1 MIEIITNPLA
11 MVLVATVIGALC
23 GVATGLIPGIH
34 VNTVVAL
41 LLAGSASFA
50 AFGVEFSASL
60 AFTCALAISHTFF
73 DVVPGMFLGV
83 PGDEGFALLPGHRLV
98 RSGHGIEAI
107 QLSIWGSVTGL
118 VFGLAVIA
126 LLFLPDFNLL
136 DWLEGTISP
145 WMFWIL
151 AAVAAILTITD
162 SRRGWSLVILLASGL
177 LGIFVFGSPLVAGGA
192 DASISSLFPALAGL
206 FGVAGLL
213 FSIFTAN
220 ESNEAAEKPGR
231 TSGEPP
237 TVSVVKVRWP
247 GVRGG
252 MAGMLVGLLPGM
264 GSANAATMLLLA
276 ERRLGRRRRREDE
289 DRAYLVTTSS
299 LNTSEALFAI
309 AALYLI
315 ERTRSG
321 ASIAVDQILRGD
333 ILREDFAWMALS
345 VVLGG
350 ALAALIMSRCSR
362 GLANFFVGRDEKSL
376 NWGVIAFLLAL
387 TVLLLGVG
395 GLVVLICASILGLT
409 PLIVGVRRAQLM
421 GFFLVPAML
430 YYSGFQRQVVDF
442 LGVAQRTS
450 PLMPDAVTLPEIGV
464 SVVIASA
471 LALAT
476 YLLASRVSS
485 ANEGGVAPVA
495 TATGVFS
502 LTAALLV
509 LALSGRAY
517 PPTPEVWPDIEP
529 ENKVAGRIIKAEGDI
544 QYIASL
550 GRRFRVRFAGVVAPD
565 RCQLQ
570 EDQAPAWEA
579 GKEQVIWSAKDIG
592 SDGVFSGL
600 VQDETIRGR
609 IVRVIDGDT
618 ANVVSDGLC
627 YSIRFQGVG
636 APERGESGFTES
648 RDWVTSML
656 DGREASVTIED
667 IDRFNRIVGRI
678 YLQDGLDVNSEII
691 RRGYAPAYPNFPFDD
706 LDEFL
711 RLEQEAR
718 AEGRGLWSLEIAGP
732 EGGFQASSRSSSSD
746 IPEEIRLLDDNDNGR
761 ISCDEARRH
770 GIAPVNRS
778 HPAYGFM
785 NDADGDGVVCE

>member
-1 MIEIITNPLA
+1 
-11 MVLVATVIGALC
+11 MVLLATVVGALF
-23 GVATGLIPGIH
+23 GVITGLIPGIH

-41 LLAGSASFA
+41 LLAGSAGFA
-50 AFGVEFSASL
+50 SLGVEFSALL

-73 DVVPGMFLGV
+73 DVVPGLFLGV

-98 RSGHGIEAI
+98 RNGHGIEAI
-107 QLSIWGSVTGL
+107 QLSIGGSVAGL
-118 VFGLAVIA
+118 VFSIAVIG
-126 LLFLPDFNLL
+126 LLFLPDVNLL

-151 AAVAAILTITD
+151 AAVAAILTMTD
-162 SRRGWSLVILLASGL
+162 SRRGWSLIVLLASGL

-192 DASISSLFPALAGL
+192 DASLSSLFPALAGL

-213 FSIFTAN
+213 FAIFTAS
-220 ESNEAAEKPGR
+220 ESNGAGEESGR

-237 TVSVVKVRWP
+237 KVSAARVRWP

-252 MAGMLVGLLPGM
+252 VAGMLVGLLPGL
-264 GSANAATMLLLA
+264 GAANAATMLLLA
-276 ERRLGRRRRREDE
+276 EDRLGRRGRREDE

-333 ILREDFAWMALS
+333 ILREDLAWMALS
-345 VVLGG
+345 VLLGG
-350 ALAALIMSRCSR
+350 AMAAILMWRCSR
-362 GLANFFVGRDEKSL
+362 GLARFFVGRDEKSL

-395 GLVVLICASILGLT
+395 GLVVLICASILGLI
-409 PLIVGVRRAQLM
+409 PLILGVRRAQLM

-442 LGVAQRTS
+442 LGVTQRTS
-450 PLMPDAVTLPEIGV
+450 PLLPDAVTLPEIGL
-464 SVVIASA
+464 SVAIASA

-476 YLLASRVSS
+476 YLLACRVSI
-485 ANEGGVAPVA
+485 ANEGGAAPVA
-495 TATGVFS
+495 MATGVLS
-502 LTAALLV
+502 VAGALLA
-509 LALSGRAY
+509 LALWGGAY
-517 PPTPEVWPDIEP
+517 PPTPAVWPDMEP
-529 ENKVAGRIIKAEGDI
+529 EDRVAGRILKADDDV

-565 RCQLQ
+565 RCQSQ
-570 EDQAPAWEA
+570 EDQAPAREA
-579 GKEQVIWSAKDIG
+579 GNEQVVWSAMGIG

-600 VQDETIRGR
+600 VQEDTIRGR
-609 IVRVIDGDT
+609 IARVIDGDT
-618 ANVVSDGLC
+618 ANVAAHGSC

-636 APERGESGFTES
+636 APERDQFGFAQS
-648 RDWVTSML
+648 RDWVTAML
-656 DGREASVTIED
+656 DGQEVRVTIED
-667 IDRFNRIVGRI
+667 IDRYNRIVGRI
-678 YLQDGLDVNSEII
+678 FLQDGLDVSAEIV
-691 RRGYAPAYPNFPFDD
+691 RRGYAPAYPYFPFDD

-711 RLEQEAR
+711 RLEQDAR
-718 AEGRGLWSLEIAGP
+718 AEARGLWSLESAGP
-732 EGGFQASSRSSSSD
+732 EAGFRGTSRSPASD
-746 IPEEIRLLDDNDNGR
+746 MPDEIRLLDDNGNGR
-761 ISCDEARRH
+761 ITCAEARAH
-770 GIAPVNRS
+770 GIAPVRRG
-778 HPAYGFM
+778 HPAYRYMRDG
-785 NDADGDGVVCE
+785 DGDGVVCE